1 MKFSETEL
9 GSVYTIELEPIGD
22 DRGFFSRFWCRKEL
36 DEQGL
41 FFEIAQINTSYNA
54 NAGTVRG
61 FHYQR
66 DPHSETKIVA
76 CTSGRVFDVAVDV
89 RPNSPTYLNWFGA
102 ELSAENNRLL
112 YIPAGFAHGYQA
124 LEDDSR
130 MLYLISEF
138 YAPDFESGLRY
149 NDPAIGVAWP
159 QEVTSVSDKDSKWA
173 LTADIS

>member
-1 MKFSETEL
+1 MKFSETKL
-9 GSVYTIELEPIGD
+9 GGVHTIELEPIGD
-22 DRGFFSRFWCRKEL
+22 ERGFFSRFWCCKEL
-36 DEQGL
+36 EAQGL

-66 DPHSETKIVA
+66 DPHAEAKIVA

-89 RPNSPTYLNWFGA
+89 RPDSPTYLNWFGA

-149 NDPAIGVAWP
+149 DDPAIGVAWP
-159 QEVTSVSDKDSKWA
+159 HEITSVSDKDSKWA
-173 LTADIS
+173 LTADTS